1 MVSGASSTISGIARI
16 WVRSCF
22 DGVDHVTG
30 GAADD
35 VRGDGL
41 GEVGVGPVRPLLGQ
55 VRR

>member
-1 MVSGASSTISGIARI
+1 MAEV
-16 WVRSCF
+16 V

-35 VRGDGL
+35 VGGDGL

-55 VRR
+55 PGDDLVDVDDPIRDRCFV